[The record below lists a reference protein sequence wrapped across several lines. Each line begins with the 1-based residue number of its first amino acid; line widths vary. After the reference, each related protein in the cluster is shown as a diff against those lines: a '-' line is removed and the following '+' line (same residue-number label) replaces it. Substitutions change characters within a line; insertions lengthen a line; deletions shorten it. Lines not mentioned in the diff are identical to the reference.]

1 MPADHT
7 GWAPVARP
15 DGAGRAAEGGAAE
28 GGAAEGGAPGLSAA
42 EVLDR
47 TSRGLVNTTPDSTG
61 RSFLSILQ
69 ANVLTLFNAVV
80 GACFLALV
88 LLGSWQ
94 DALFGFFVVAN
105 TLIGVVQ
112 EFAAKRALV
121 RLAVLSTPRAL
132 VRRDGVDTECVVA
145 DVVLDDLLVLRP
157 GEQVPA
163 DAEIIE
169 SHALEVDESLLT
181 GEAVPVAVNVGRGLM
196 SGSTIVAGAGLARV
210 TGVGADSYAAR
221 ITAEARQFALV
232 DSELRRSI
240 GRVIHWI
247 SLGLVPLSVI
257 VVNSQMQAAGGW
269 SAALANGA
277 WRDAT
282 ITAVAGINA
291 MVPAGLVF
299 MTSVALAVGAARL
312 ARRRVLIRELAA
324 VEGLARVDVLC
335 VDKTGTLTEGSF
347 ALDRL
352 EPVDGAPPGW
362 QQALAWFATDPAANA
377 TALAIG
383 AGVPGARAGRASPDA
398 TVAFSSRHRWSGAC
412 FSTGSLRGSWILGG
426 ADVVLGAAAPG
437 DATVAR
443 AAAIAASGT
452 RTLVLAHSPR
462 PLPSTGTIPALPD
475 GLRPVALAVL
485 RERVRPDAA
494 ETIRYFGEQG
504 VRVVVISGDDPGTVL
519 AVAREVQL
527 PGELQGVDARGLPDE
542 PEALAEVLRTE
553 SVFGRVAPDQKK
565 AMVLALQSLGH
576 TVAMTG
582 DGINDAL
589 ALKHADL
596 GIAMGS
602 GAPAARA
609 VANLVLLDGGFAQL
623 PGIVAE
629 GRQVIAN
636 VERLAKLFLS
646 KTVYAV
652 LLALVFGVLLWPF
665 PFLPRQLS
673 VVDGLTIGLPALV
686 LGLLPNTRRYSPGFL
701 RRVTRWCVPSGVVVA
716 LAVLGVVTYART
728 WTRAPVEEIQTLAV
742 ITLTLSALWVLVV
755 LARPFTRTTAGVV
768 VGAYAGLPLILALPP
783 ARAFLGL
790 ALPPVELV
798 LVAVGAA
805 VVASVVLELVHRRI
819 RT

>member
-1 MPADHT
+1 MPADRT
-7 GWAPVARP
+7 GRAPAT
-15 DGAGRAAEGGAAE
+15 GAGRESALPTVGAWQ
-28 GGAAEGGAPGLSAA
+28 GLSTA

-47 TSRGLVNTTPDSTG
+47 TERGLVNTSPDSTG
-61 RSFLSILQ
+61 RSFASILQ

-80 GACFLALV
+80 GGCFLALV
-88 LLGSWQ
+88 LLGAWQ
-94 DALFGFFVVAN
+94 DALFGFFIVAN

-112 EFAAKRALV
+112 EFTAKRALV
-121 RLAVLSTPRAL
+121 RLAVLNAPRAY
-132 VRRDGVDTECVVA
+132 VRRDGVDAECAVDA
-145 DVVLDDLLVLRP
+145 VVLDDLLVLRP

-163 DAEIIE
+163 DAELVE
-169 SHALEVDESLLT
+169 CRALEVDESLLT
-181 GEAVPVAVNVGRGLM
+181 GEAVPVPVTVGRGLM

-210 TGVGADSYAAR
+210 TGVGAESYAAR
-221 ITAEARQFALV
+221 ITAEARQFSLV

-247 SLGLVPLSVI
+247 SLGLLPLSVI
-257 VVNSQMQAAGGW
+257 VVNGQMQAAGGW
-269 SAALANGA
+269 SAALASGA

-282 ITAVAGINA
+282 ITAVASINA

-335 VDKTGTLTEGSF
+335 IDKTGTLTEGSF

-352 EPVDGAPPGW
+352 EAVEGAPAGW
-362 QQALAWFATDPAANA
+362 RQALAWFATDPAANA

-383 AGVPGARAGRASPDA
+383 SGVPGAWAGSAPPDA
-398 TVAFSSRHRWSGAC
+398 TVAFSSRHRWSGAH
-412 FSTGSLRGSWILGG
+412 FAEDGLRGSWVLGG
-426 ADVVLGAAAPG
+426 ADVVLGAAGPG
-437 DATVAR
+437 SSIVAQ

-452 RTLVLAHSPR
+452 RTLILAHSSR
-462 PLPSTGTIPALPD
+462 PLPLTGGSTAPILPD
-475 GLRPVALAVL
+475 GLRPVAMAVL

-494 ETIRYFGEQG
+494 DTLRYFGEQG

-519 AVAREVQL
+519 AVARQVRL
-527 PGELQGVDARGLPDE
+527 PGASSGVDARTLPED
-542 PEALAEVLRTE
+542 PEGLAEVLRTE
-553 SVFGRVAPDQKK
+553 SVFGRVSPDRKK

-609 VANLVLLDGGFAQL
+609 VANLVLLDGDFARL

-665 PFLPRQLS
+665 PFLPRQLA

-686 LGLLPNTRRYSPGFL
+686 LGLLPNTRRYRPGFL
-701 RRVTRWCVPSGVVVA
+701 RRVGRWCIPSGIVVA
-716 LAVLGVVTYART
+716 FAVFGAVAYARGPAGAST
-728 WTRAPVEEIQTLAV
+728 AVIQTVAV
-742 ITLTLSALWVLVV
+742 ITLTLSALWVLAV

-768 VGAYAGLPLILALPP
+768 VAAYAGLPLILALPA
-783 ARAFLGL
+783 ARAFLQL
-790 ALPPVELV
+790 EIPPPELV
-798 LVAVGAA
+798 VVAVAA
-805 VVASVVLELVHRRI
+805 SAAAGVVLEVVHRRI
-819 RT
+819 RSRPGAL